1 MKDPSSS
8 SLDLRDK
15 DSEDHTFREKDLHE
29 GSFLLLSRPQGQGLR
44 RSQTSG
50 TRTQK
55 ITGLKKRISMK
66 DPSSSSL
73 NLRNKDSEDHTFR
86 EKDLHEGSFLL
97 FSKPQ
102 EQGLRRSHTSG
113 TRTQK
118 DTRSEKRIS
127 MKDPSSSS
135 LDLRNKDSEDHT
147 FREKFLHEGSFLL
160 LSRPQEQGLRRS
172 HTSGTRTQKDT
183 RSEKRIS
190 MKDPSSSSLDL
201 RDKDSEDTCSE
212 KRISM
217 KDPSSS
223 SLNLR
228 NKDSEDTRSEKRISM
243 KDPSSSSLDLR
254 NKDSEDHTF
263 REKDLHEGSFLL
275 LSRPQEQG
283 LRRTHTSGT
292 RTQKITRSEKRISM
306 KDPSS
311 SSLDLR
317 DKDSEDHTFR
327 EKDLHEG
334 SFLLSRPQGQG
345 LRRSQ
350 TSGTRTQ
357 KITGLKKR
365 ISMKDPSSSS
375 LNLRNKDSEDHT
387 FREKDLHEGSFLLF
401 SKPQEQGLRRSHTS
415 GTRTQKITRLKKR
428 ISMKDP
434 SSSSLDLRNKD

>member
-1 MKDPSSS
+1 M
-8 SLDLRDK
+8 
-15 DSEDHTFREKDLHE
+15 
-29 GSFLLLSRPQGQGLR
+29 
-44 RSQTSG
+44 
-50 TRTQK
+50 TQK

-118 DTRSEKRIS
+118 I
-127 MKDPSSSS
+127 
-135 LDLRNKDSEDHT
+135 
-147 FREKFLHEGSFLL
+147 
-160 LSRPQEQGLRRS
+160 
-172 HTSGTRTQKDT
+172 T

-283 LRRTHTSGT
+283 LRRTHVQ
-292 RTQKITRSEKRISM
+292 RK
-306 KDPSS
+306 
-311 SSLDLR
+311 
-317 DKDSEDHTFR
+317 
-327 EKDLHEG
+327 G
-334 SFLLSRPQGQG
+334 SP
-345 LRRSQ
+345 
-350 TSGTRTQ
+350 
-357 KITGLKKR
+357 
-365 ISMKDPSSSS
+365 
-375 LNLRNKDSEDHT
+375 
-387 FREKDLHEGSFLLF
+387 
-401 SKPQEQGLRRSHTS
+401 
-415 GTRTQKITRLKKR
+415 
-428 ISMKDP
+428 
-434 SSSSLDLRNKD
+434 